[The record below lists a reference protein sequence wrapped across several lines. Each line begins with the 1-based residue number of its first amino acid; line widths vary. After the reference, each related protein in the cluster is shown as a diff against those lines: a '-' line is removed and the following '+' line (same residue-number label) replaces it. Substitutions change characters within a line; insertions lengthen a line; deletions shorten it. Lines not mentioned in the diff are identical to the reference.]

1 MKQWT
6 RFSSLPLAY
15 TVGFALGG
23 VQIGAHALH
32 DNSFFVHLVTGRWIV
47 EHGAVPHH
55 DAYSYTAAGEP
66 FIAQSWLPE
75 LFYGVLERELGA
87 WAIRVMMGLVAAAI
101 AVTAFRLTLR
111 TAGELYR
118 SVGIA
123 LAAFAVI
130 GAMYSERPLAFG
142 LLAFVALVWTVEVP
156 DSRLGR
162 HPILALVVVIW
173 LWGNSHGS
181 VALGIGYL
189 LLHVVGAAVEGHPP
203 VAGSRERMLLLG
215 LVAALVTLCANPYG
229 PRLLWF
235 PIALVERGTVL
246 SDVAEW
252 MSPDFHSSAGKAFAV
267 WLVVSVLVVLR
278 GRRPGWR
285 DILVG
290 TVFVMLALWALRN
303 LAIAVVVTL
312 PIVARSARRESVE
325 DVPESSNPLTSVIVG
340 LLVVVTAMIG
350 LRATTGDAYD
360 LHGYSRR
367 AMRSVEQASVLGR
380 RLFTTDANA
389 GWVLARSWP
398 TQRVFMDDRYD
409 MFPDAVIRDYQ
420 RIAGVE
426 PGWDRAL
433 DEHGVDYVVWPRRR
447 SLTQALA
454 LSPKWR
460 RLAESDPEWDVF
472 IRAGVRP

>member
-1 MKQWT
+1 
-6 RFSSLPLAY
+6 
-15 TVGFALGG
+15 
-23 VQIGAHALH
+23 
-32 DNSFFVHLVTGRWIV
+32 
-47 EHGAVPHH
+47 
-55 DAYSYTAAGEP
+55 
-66 FIAQSWLPE
+66 
-75 LFYGVLERELGA
+75 
-87 WAIRVMMGLVAAAI
+87 
-101 AVTAFRLTLR
+101 
-111 TAGELYR
+111 
-118 SVGIA
+118 
-123 LAAFAVI
+123 
-130 GAMYSERPLAFG
+130 
-142 LLAFVALVWTVEVP
+142 
-156 DSRLGR
+156 
-162 HPILALVVVIW
+162 
-173 LWGNSHGS
+173 
-181 VALGIGYL
+181 
-189 LLHVVGAAVEGHPP
+189 
-203 VAGSRERMLLLG
+203 MLLLG

-235 PIALVERGTVL
+235 PIALVERRTVL

-267 WLVVSVLVVLR
+267 WLVVSALVVLR

>member
-1 MKQWT
+1 MKQRA
-6 RFSSLPLAY
+6 RFGSLSWAY
-15 TVGFALGG
+15 TAGFALGG
-23 VQIGAHALH
+23 MQIGTHALH

-47 EHGAVPHH
+47 DHGAVPHH
-55 DAYSYTAAGEP
+55 DVYSFTAAGRP

-75 LFYGVLERELGA
+75 LLYGVLERDLGA
-87 WAIRVMMGLVAAAI
+87 WAIRLMMGLVAATI
-101 AVTAFRLTLR
+101 AVSAFRLTLR
-111 TAGELYR
+111 IAGGLYR
-118 SVGIA
+118 SVAIA
-123 LAAFAVI
+123 LAAFVVI

-142 LLAFVALVWTVEVP
+142 LLAFVALLWIVEVP

-162 HPILALVVVIW
+162 HPVLALVAVLW

-189 LLHVVGAAVEGHPP
+189 LLHVVGAAIEGRRP
-203 VAGSRERMLLLG
+203 VAGSRERSLVLG
-215 LVAALVTLCANPYG
+215 LGAALVALCANPYG

-235 PIALVERGTVL
+235 PIALLGRGDVL
-246 SDVAEW
+246 ADVVEW
-252 MSPDFHSSAGKAFAV
+252 MSPDFHSTAGKAFAL
-267 WLVVSVLVVLR
+267 WLVVGALVVLR

-285 DILVG
+285 DLLVG
-290 TVFVMLALWALRN
+290 TVFVLLALWALRN

-325 DVPESSNPLTSVIVG
+325 DVSESSNALTSVIVG

-360 LHGYSRR
+360 LRGYSRR
-367 AMRSVEQASVLGR
+367 AMRSVEQASLLGR

-472 IRAGVRP
+472 IRADVRA